1 MTNTEKE
8 PAPTIRAELGRRRL
22 TVGRLAAAT
31 EMSIPR
37 IQRRLSDPG
46 TLQLDEVHRIAT
58 ALDMAPSALLSE
70 WLTEREARAKAATA

>member
-1 MTNTEKE
+1 MDNKEKE

-31 EMSIPR
+31 EMSFPR

-46 TLQLDEVHRIAT
+46 AFQLAEIARIAT
-58 ALDMAPSALLSE
+58 ALDTPPSDLLSG
-70 WLTEREARAKAATA
+70 WLEEVSQ